1 MEPGSQTCPSCK
13 TSKYNNPQLR
23 LMVNVCGHSLCE
35 NCVEVLFVRGSGL
48 CVQCKTP
55 IRKTNFR
62 YQLFEDPTVQ
72 KEVDIRKKVLAEFN
86 KREEDFES
94 IEDYDRYLETIE
106 DIIYNLSNDVDV
118 DKTRKFIEQYKK
130 DNKDIIKRNRK
141 KQVGL
146 LHFFAND
153 LDSPQAHLT
162 SSCAEFYEREL
173 EQERVLR
180 ERRAEV
186 QAADEAADLQRRKRL
201 HAGRTLQGF
210 LCGAAAIPLPEEPQ
224 PKIDSKP
231 NPPPS
236 DYLIPSTVP
245 SSTML
250 ESKHR
255 FLPPPSAALF
265 QRSVP
270 LSTVSRWSGV
280 PLTPVSAMGGIS
292 QLLPPPPP
300 SASSWATSVEHHSV
314 VIPPPSTTRSGEQT
328 DTVVLSRSHAAKSS
342 SSSLL
347 SSSAKATAEVTR
359 SLEEWLEPYRPE
371 LCGPHPPSPSNGPR
385 WEALEAVYLEA
396 VVKPMTKE
404 VNATADVERG
414 NLFRASGD
422 GDEEDAG
429 EADGVEGGETRRGL
443 SHALPRGACGI
454 SPSCYLTRALQDSRC
469 GLFI

>member
-1 MEPGSQTCPSCK
+1 LEVISLNSVFCALRELCLVMEPDLQTCPSCK

-86 KREEDFES
+86 KREEDFENV
-94 IEDYDRYLETIE
+94 EDYDSYLETIE

-118 DKTRKFIEQYKK
+118 DKTKKFIEQYKK

-141 KQVGL
+141 KQS
-146 LHFFAND
+146 N
-153 LDSPQAHLT
+153 
-162 SSCAEFYEREL
+162 CAEFYEREL
-173 EQERVLR
+173 EQERILR

-186 QAADEAADLQRRKRL
+186 QAADEVADLQRRKRL

-210 LCGAAAIPLPEEPQ
+210 LCGAAAVPLPEEPQ
-224 PKIDSKP
+224 PKIELHS
-231 NPPPS
+231 NPPTSEHP
-236 DYLIPSTVP
+236 IPSTVP
-245 SSTML
+245 PSAVL

-255 FLPPPSAALF
+255 FLPPPSVALF

-270 LSTVSRWSGV
+270 LSAASRWSGV
-280 PLTPVSAMGGIS
+280 PLTPASSMVDIS
-292 QLLPPPPP
+292 QLLPPPPLA
-300 SASSWATSVEHHSV
+300 ASSWATSVEHHSV
-314 VIPPPSTTRSGEQT
+314 VIPTSITRSGGQT
-328 DTVVLSRSHAAKSS
+328 DTVVLSRPHGVKSS
-342 SSSLL
+342 SSF
-347 SSSAKATAEVTR
+347 SSSVKATTGATR
-359 SLEEWLEPYRPE
+359 NLDEWLQPYRPE
-371 LCGPHPPSPSNGPR
+371 LCGPHPPSPSNGPQ
-385 WEALEAVYLEA
+385 WGALEAVYLEA
-396 VVKPMTKE
+396 VIEPTTKD
-404 VNATADVERG
+404 VDAAADAERG
-414 NLFRASGD
+414 DLFRESDNA
-422 GDEEDAG
+422 DEGVAG
-429 EADGVEGGETRRGL
+429 GSAGVEDGHTRRGL

-454 SPSCYLTRALQDSRC
+454 PPSCYLTRALQESRC